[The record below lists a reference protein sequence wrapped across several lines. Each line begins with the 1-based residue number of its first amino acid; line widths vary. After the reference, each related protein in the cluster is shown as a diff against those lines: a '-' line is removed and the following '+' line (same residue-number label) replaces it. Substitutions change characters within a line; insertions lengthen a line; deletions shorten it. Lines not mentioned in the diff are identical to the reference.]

1 MTLDMFLAA
10 RGIKTDDFISDLRV
24 QAEERARQSL
34 ALDAV
39 AAELKLEATEDD
51 IRAEF
56 ERAGVPNVEAAIEE
70 WRKAG
75 RLPAIRESIRRSK
88 ALDWLRDNATVTVV
102 DEIAEAAKEEQKAEK
117 KPAKKAPAKKKAAK
131 KDEDAKKDAE

>member
-1 MTLDMFLAA
+1 MF
-10 RGIKTDDFISDLRV
+10 RLRSAHV
-24 QAEERARQSL
+24 SPW
-34 ALDAV
+34 
-39 AAELKLEATEDD
+39 LKLEATEDD

-56 ERAGVPNVEAAIEE
+56 ERAGVPNVESAIEE

-131 KDEDAKKDAE
+131 KDEDADKDAE

>member
-1 MTLDMFLAA
+1 M
-10 RGIKTDDFISDLRV
+10 RQLRRTS
-24 QAEERARQSL
+24 AQS
-34 ALDAV
+34 
-39 AAELKLEATEDD
+39 
-51 IRAEF
+51 F
-56 ERAGVPNVEAAIEE
+56 ERAGVPNVESAIEE

-131 KDEDAKKDAE
+131 KDEDAEKDAE